1 VTHPSDNQ
9 RDRFAE
15 AISHPDEDIDLAKA
29 ALLLA
34 TQQYPDLDT
43 EHYLARLDE
52 IAKAVEQRGVR
63 LAIPIQIISSLNKV
77 MFLDLGFRGN
87 AENYYDPRN
96 SYLNDVLERR
106 LGIPITLSVVYMEVA
121 RRIGFKLHGVA
132 LPGHFIVKYCAGSA
146 EVFIDPFNAGKIMD
160 EQGCVDLLA
169 RMSGARVQCRPEY
182 LVAATNKQILTRML
196 ANLVKTYVDR
206 SDHGRALAAVEWI
219 LLMDPDSP
227 AYVRDRGLLL
237 GSMGRP
243 NSALR
248 ELERYLELV
257 PDAPDAEN
265 IRDQIKRIWQIRASL
280 N

>member
-1 VTHPSDNQ
+1 VTHPSNNP

-15 AISHPDEDIDLAKA
+15 AVSRPDDEINLAEA

-34 TQQYPDLDT
+34 TPQYPDLNT
-43 EHYLARLDE
+43 AHYLAKLDE
-52 IAKAVEQRGVR
+52 IAKAVEQCGIST
-63 LAIPIQIISSLNKV
+63 AIPIHIISSLNKV

-87 AENYYDPRN
+87 AENYYDPCN
-96 SYLNDVLERR
+96 SYLNEVLDRR

-132 LPGHFIVKYCAGSA
+132 LPGHFIVKYCAPSA

-160 EQGCVDLLA
+160 EQGCADLLA
-169 RMSGARVQCRPEY
+169 KMSGDRVQCRPEY
-182 LVAATNKQILTRML
+182 LVAATNKQILMRML
-196 ANLVKTYVDR
+196 ANLVKIYVDR
-206 SDHGRALAAVEWI
+206 SDHSRALAAVEWI
-219 LLMDPDSP
+219 LLVDPDSP

-243 NSALR
+243 NSALK

-257 PDAPDAEN
+257 PDAPDAES

>member
-243 NSALR
+243 NSALK

>member
-219 LLMDPDSP
+219 LLVDPDSP

-243 NSALR
+243 NSALKD
-248 ELERYLELV
+248 LERYLELV
-257 PDAPDAEN
+257 PAAPDAET
-265 IRDQIKRIWQIRASL
+265 IQHQIKRIRQVQARL

>member
-1 VTHPSDNQ
+1 VTHPSNNP

-15 AISHPDEDIDLAKA
+15 ALSHPDEDIDLAEA

-34 TQQYPDLDT
+34 TPHYPDLNT
-43 EHYLARLDE
+43 SHYLAKLDE
-52 IAKAVEQRGVR
+52 IAKAVEQCGTSV
-63 LAIPIQIISSLNKV
+63 AIPIHIVSSLNKV
-77 MFLDLGFRGN
+77 IFLDLGFRGN
-87 AENYYDPRN
+87 SENYYDPRN
-96 SYLNDVLERR
+96 SYLNEVLDRR
-106 LGIPITLSVVYMEVA
+106 VGIPITLSVVYMEVA

-132 LPGHFIVKYCAGSA
+132 LPGHFIVKYCAPSA

-160 EQGCVDLLA
+160 EQGCADLLA
-169 RMSGARVQCRPEY
+169 KMSGDKVQCRSEY

-219 LLMDPDSP
+219 LLIDPDSP

-243 NSALR
+243 NSALK

-257 PDAPDAEN
+257 PDAPDAES